1 MSLAVIARLLKAWV
15 APTAARRTTLELAPP
30 AVIVSALGVTEDAL
44 STVDARSMTADAPLA
59 ASVVSVPSVT
69 APV

>member
-1 MSLAVIARLLKAWV
+1 
-15 APTAARRTTLELAPP
+15 
-30 AVIVSALGVTEDAL
+30 VIVIALGVTEDAL